1 MIALRVV
8 LGVVA
13 AVILVT
19 QLLIGRPESLTF
31 AFIGGLLI
39 FVVAAGS
46 IAADAIPLHAV
57 ALVCSVATL
66 ICGLLLGLTGFA
78 PMPPVAV
85 PLVALA
91 LQPAPAA
98 LAKLRT

>member
-8 LGVVA
+8 LGVLA

-31 AFIGGLLI
+31 AFIGGLVI
-39 FVVAAGS
+39 FVVSAGS
-46 IAADAIPLHAV
+46 IAADAIPLHAA

-66 ICGLLLGLTGFA
+66 ICGLLLALTGFA

-85 PLVALA
+85 ALVALA